1 MEWDSEITM
10 GSQSKPKSYPF
21 YVFLIITVAMLVIAL
36 FYTFEAV
43 VALQSGGSD
52 GATYQLMMG
61 LFGLGVS
68 LYMFLQF
75 RKRMT
80 LIKQSIPPDIIT
92 VVECKKCGFKSLQKF
107 AKGDFVFKT
116 VADCKKCDEPMLIT
130 GIYAEKAST

>member
-1 MEWDSEITM
+1 ME
-10 GSQSKPKSYPF
+10 SQPRPKSYPF

-43 VALQSGGSD
+43 VALQSGGGE
-52 GATYQLMMG
+52 GATSQLVMG
-61 LFGLGVS
+61 IFGLGVS

-92 VVECKKCGFKSLQKF
+92 VVECNKCGFKNLRKF

-116 VADCKKCDEPMLIT
+116 EANCTKCDEPLLIT
-130 GIYAEKAST
+130 GIYAEKAGT